1 MYNKILLVVVTS
13 CTLLIDSLIVSML
26 LLCVCL
32 RVVCVVFYV
41 GCFLRKCE
49 RLTKCVICA
58 RSSWVLLEPYSQLNQ
73 LLVTGMIRYLLMLI
87 FVEMLENGG

>member
-1 MYNKILLVVVTS
+1 MYNKILLDVVAS

-32 RVVCVVFYV
+32 RVVRCLFGVVV
-41 GCFLRKCE
+41 LRKGE

-58 RSSWVLLEPYSQLNQ
+58 RSSW
-73 LLVTGMIRYLLMLI
+73 GR
-87 FVEMLENGG
+87 